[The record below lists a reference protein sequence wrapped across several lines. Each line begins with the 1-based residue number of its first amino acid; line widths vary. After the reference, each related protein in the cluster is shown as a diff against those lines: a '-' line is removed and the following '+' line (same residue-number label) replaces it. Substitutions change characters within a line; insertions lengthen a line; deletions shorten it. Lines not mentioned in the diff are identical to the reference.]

1 MFKINRKD
9 MDNATRL
16 QYSKSKKADTYS
28 PVYDSFKNSI
38 WNIIDT
44 LKDLSVYDMAQWI
57 NNIDRW
63 IQNKSFENTKT
74 YGRGC
79 IVFLDLGAQNFR
91 YEPSYT
97 HPGIVIVENK
107 NMVLIVPCSSKKY
120 GKNLPGIID
129 ATAADGF
136 SSNTGVQIDC
146 LRWVHK
152 NRIISEVGRAK
163 TSILD
168 KIDEHILHQTP
179 SYKKEIAKLKSEIAN
194 LKKQLNDTND
204 KT

>member
-1 MFKINRKD
+1 MFKIDRNSIN
-9 MDNATRL
+9 NATK
-16 QYSKSKKADTYS
+16 QPDSKNRNANTDNF
-28 PVYDSFKNSI
+28 VYDSFKLSI
-38 WNIIDT
+38 ANVIDT
-44 LKDLSVYDMAQWI
+44 LKDLSIYDMAQWI

-63 IQNKSFENTKT
+63 IKNKTMENTKT

-97 HPGIVIVENK
+97 HPGVIIAENK

-129 ATAADGF
+129 ATPLDGF
-136 SSNTGVQIDC
+136 GSNTGVQVDC

-152 NRIISEVGRAK
+152 NRIISAVGRAK
-163 TSILD
+163 GTILNKIDQHILD
-168 KIDEHILHQTP
+168 LIPT
-179 SYKKEIAKLKSEIAN
+179 YKKEISNLNAEISALKEQVKI
-194 LKKQLNDTND
+194 NDS
-204 KT
+204 K